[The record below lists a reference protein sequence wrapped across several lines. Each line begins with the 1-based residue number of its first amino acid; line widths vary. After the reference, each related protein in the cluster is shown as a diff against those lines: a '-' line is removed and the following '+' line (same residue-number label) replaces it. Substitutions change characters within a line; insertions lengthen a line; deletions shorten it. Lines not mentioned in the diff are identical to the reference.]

1 MRINTVVALLAL
13 VFAVNAFAAQ
23 RVVVVEEFTGTW

>member
-1 MRINTVVALLAL
+1 MWLHKVIVLMTLVVAL
-13 VFAVNAFAAQ
+13 NAFGSQ